1 MDTWLSFSQLITLSQ
16 QCGIPR
22 GALTPLIFSRRG
34 EATAALPPFWL
45 DTKGNFTSQALP
57 FMQVLADPHAVNG
70 IAFILP
76 DFIIEGSLCYPEPA
90 SGHPQISLLNSG
102 EGLHLQSPILP
113 QSLLSV
119 LQSQLLQETVDFQP
133 IGLSLPI
140 LDAWLLLAMVD
151 LGRER
156 EKSPSVSL
164 DDLAQTLNRSYNL
177 LQNLA
182 AWYCRALELEQPSR
196 YELKAS
202 IQRLAG
208 QGLVVT
214 SEAGGVHA
222 AGVTPRRLIHEFSD
236 LNAFLML
243 KTSVLLDE
251 GEDGLGS
258 MRNWIFQGA
267 SGMGLLFFVNGETA
281 EMVSLSP
288 ANILNLVKRLLQDPF
303 RFFSKKGNIPAR
315 KPTRV
320 RMPPPPE
327 KL

>member
-1 MDTWLSFSQLITLSQ
+1 MDTWLSFSQLIALSQ

-22 GALTPLIFSRRG
+22 GALTPLIFSRRD
-34 EATAALPPFWL
+34 ESSALLPPFWV

-57 FMQVLADPHAVNG
+57 FLQVMADPHAVNG

-76 DFIIEGSLCYPEPA
+76 DFIVEGSLCYPDPA

-102 EGLHLQSPILP
+102 EGLHLQSPIP
-113 QSLLSV
+113 HQAQLSA
-119 LQSQLLQETVDFQP
+119 LQEQLLQETVDFQP

-140 LDAWLLLAMVD
+140 LDAWLLWAMVD

-156 EKSPSVSL
+156 EKPPIVSL
-164 DDLAQTLNRSYNL
+164 DDLAQALNRSYNL

-214 SEAGGVHA
+214 SETGGVHA
-222 AGVTPRRLIHEFSD
+222 AGVTRRLIHEFSD

-251 GEDGLGS
+251 GEGGLGS

-288 ANILNLVKRLLQDPF
+288 ANILNLVRRLLQDPF

-315 KPTRV
+315 KQTRV

>member
-1 MDTWLSFSQLITLSQ
+1 MDTWLSFSQLIALSQ

-22 GALTPLIFSRRG
+22 GALTPLIFSRRD
-34 EATAALPPFWL
+34 ESLVPLPPFWVN
-45 DTKGNFTSQALP
+45 TEGNFTSQALP
-57 FMQVLADPHAVNG
+57 FLQVLADPQAVNG
-70 IAFILP
+70 IAFVLP
-76 DFIIEGSLCYPEPA
+76 DFIIEGSLCYPDPA
-90 SGHPQISLLNSG
+90 STRPQVSLLNSG

-113 QSLLSV
+113 QSLLSA
-119 LQSQLLQETVDFQP
+119 LQEQLLPETVDFQS

-140 LDAWLLLAMVD
+140 LDAWLFWAMVD
-151 LGRER
+151 LGREQ
-156 EKSPSVSL
+156 EQPSIVSL
-164 DDLAQTLNRSYNL
+164 NDLVQTLNRPYNL

-202 IQRLAG
+202 IQRLTG
-208 QGLVVT
+208 QGLLVT
-214 SEAGGVHA
+214 SEAGGVQA
-222 AGVTPRRLIHEFSD
+222 AGVTRRLIHEFSD

-251 GEDGLGS
+251 SEGGLGS

-267 SGMGLLFFVNGETA
+267 SGMELLFFVNGETA

-315 KPTRV
+315 RPTRV
-320 RMPPPPE
+320 HMPPPPE

>member
-1 MDTWLSFSQLITLSQ
+1 MDTWLSFSQLIALSQ
-16 QCGIPR
+16 QCDIPR
-22 GALTPLIFSRRG
+22 GALTPLIFRRRN
-34 EATAALPPFWL
+34 ESPAPLPPFWVN
-45 DTKGNFTSQALP
+45 TEGNFTSQALP
-57 FMQVLADPHAVNG
+57 FLQVLADPQAVNG
-70 IAFILP
+70 IAFVLP

-119 LQSQLLQETVDFQP
+119 LQSQLFQEAADFQP

-156 EKSPSVSL
+156 EKSPIVLL
-164 DDLAQTLNRSYNL
+164 DDLAQALNRSYNL

-222 AGVTPRRLIHEFSD
+222 AGVTRRLIHEFSD

-251 GEDGLGS
+251 GEGGLGS

-315 KPTRV
+315 KLTRV
-320 RMPPPPE
+320 RMLPPPE

>member
-16 QCGIPR
+16 QCDIPR
-22 GALTPLIFSRRG
+22 GALTPLIFRRRG
-34 EATAALPPFWL
+34 EAPAALPPFWL

-76 DFIIEGSLCYPEPA
+76 DLIIEGSLCYPDPT
-90 SGHPQISLLNSG
+90 SGHPQTSLLNSG
-102 EGLHLQSPILP
+102 EGLHLQSPIP
-113 QSLLSV
+113 RQSLLSV
-119 LQSQLLQETVDFQP
+119 LQEQLLLETVDFQP

-140 LDAWLLLAMVD
+140 LDAWLLLAIVD

-156 EKSPSVSL
+156 EKPPIVSL
-164 DDLAQTLNRSYNL
+164 DDLAQALNRSYNL

-182 AWYCRALELEQPSR
+182 AWCCRALELEQPSR

-222 AGVTPRRLIHEFSD
+222 AGVTRRLIHEFSD

-251 GEDGLGS
+251 GEGGLSS
-258 MRNWIFQGA
+258 MRNWVFQGA

>member
-1 MDTWLSFSQLITLSQ
+1 MDTWLSFSQLIALSQ

-22 GALTPLIFSRRG
+22 GALTPLIFSRRD
-34 EATAALPPFWL
+34 ESPAPLPPFWVN
-45 DTKGNFTSQALP
+45 TEGSFTSQALP
-57 FMQVLADPHAVNG
+57 FLQVLADPQAVNG
-70 IAFILP
+70 IAFVLP
-76 DFIIEGSLCYPEPA
+76 DFIIEGSLCYPDPA
-90 SGHPQISLLNSG
+90 SGRPQVSLLNSG
-102 EGLHLQSPILP
+102 EGLHLQSPIP
-113 QSLLSV
+113 RQAQLLA
-119 LQSQLLQETVDFQP
+119 LQEQLLQEAVDFQP
-133 IGLSLPI
+133 VGLSLPI

-156 EKSPSVSL
+156 EKPPIVSL
-164 DDLAQTLNRSYNL
+164 DDLAQALNRPYNL

-182 AWYCRALELEQPSR
+182 AWYCQALELKEPSMH
-196 YELKAS
+196 ELKAS

-214 SEAGGVHA
+214 SEAGGVQA
-222 AGVTPRRLIHEFSD
+222 AGVTRRLIHEFRD

-243 KTSVLLDE
+243 KTSVLLNE
-251 GEDGLGS
+251 GEGGLGS

-303 RFFSKKGNIPAR
+303 RFFSRNGKIPAG

>member
-1 MDTWLSFSQLITLSQ
+1 MDTWLSFSQLIALSQ
-16 QCGIPR
+16 QCDIPR

-34 EATAALPPFWL
+34 EASAALPPFWL

-57 FMQVLADPHAVNG
+57 CLQVLADPQAVNG

-76 DFIIEGSLCYPEPA
+76 DFIIEGSLCYPDPA
-90 SGHPQISLLNSG
+90 SGRPQVSLLNSG

-156 EKSPSVSL
+156 EKPPIVSL
-164 DDLAQTLNRSYNL
+164 DDLAQALNRSYNL

-182 AWYCRALELEQPSR
+182 AWYCQALELKEPSMH
-196 YELKAS
+196 ELKAS

-214 SEAGGVHA
+214 SEAGGVQA
-222 AGVTPRRLIHEFSD
+222 AGVTRRLIHEFSD

-251 GEDGLGS
+251 DEDGLGS

-288 ANILNLVKRLLQDPF
+288 ANILNLVRRLLQDPF

-315 KPTRV
+315 KHTRV

>member
-1 MDTWLSFSQLITLSQ
+1 MDTWLSFSQLIALSQ

-34 EATAALPPFWL
+34 EAPAALPPFWL

-57 FMQVLADPHAVNG
+57 FMQVLADPQAVNG
-70 IAFILP
+70 IAFVLP
-76 DFIIEGSLCYPEPA
+76 DFIIEGSLCYHDPA
-90 SGHPQISLLNSG
+90 SGRPQVSLLNSG
-102 EGLHLQSPILP
+102 EGLHLQSPIP
-113 QSLLSV
+113 RQSLLSA
-119 LQSQLLQETVDFQP
+119 LQAQLLPETEDFQP
-133 IGLSLPI
+133 VGLSLPI
-140 LDAWLLLAMVD
+140 LDAWLLWAMVD
-151 LGRER
+151 LGREH
-156 EKSPSVSL
+156 EHPPIVSL
-164 DDLAQTLNRSYNL
+164 NDLVETLNRPYNL

-182 AWYCRALELEQPSR
+182 AWYCRALELKQPSLH
-196 YELKAS
+196 ELKSS
-202 IQRLAG
+202 IKRLAA

-214 SEAGGVHA
+214 SEAGEIYA
-222 AGVTPRRLIHEFSD
+222 TDITRRLAHEFND

-251 GEDGLGS
+251 DEDGLGS

>member
-1 MDTWLSFSQLITLSQ
+1 MDTWLSFSQLIALSQ

-22 GALTPLIFSRRG
+22 GALTPLIFSRRD
-34 EATAALPPFWL
+34 ESPAPLPPFWVN
-45 DTKGNFTSQALP
+45 TKGGFTSQALP
-57 FMQVLADPHAVNG
+57 FLQVLADPHAVNG

-76 DFIIEGSLCYPEPA
+76 DFIVEGSLCYPDPA

-102 EGLHLQSPILP
+102 EGLHLQSPILR

-119 LQSQLLQETVDFQP
+119 LEGQLLQEAADFQP
-133 IGLSLPI
+133 VGLSLPI
-140 LDAWLLLAMVD
+140 LDAWLLWAMVD

-156 EKSPSVSL
+156 EKPPIVSL
-164 DDLAQTLNRSYNL
+164 DDLAQALNRSYNL

-222 AGVTPRRLIHEFSD
+222 AGVTRRLIHEFSD

-251 GEDGLGS
+251 DEGGLGS